1 MSTNEKLVSRLFGE
15 TCGIMAV
22 TGRRICHKLMP
33 GVCVCVC
40 VCVCMHACVCVCVW
54 ERESFELVLSFY
66 FFIFYTLI
74 PWNQWCTC
82 VMLQRAVNFASAYV
96 PLDTMVEASN
106 PDDCLSVSAGQS
118 VMLVRYLS
126 SSGTHLLG
134 APWKYRKA
142 ETVKRLIRMLFF
154 NGTVQNSVQSFS
166 THAFSLPL
174 DKQYIDKKEVTSLVC
189 YRNVALRESVFGMAT
204 EGSDLL
210 LCMELW
216 VRCLARYHVESSMKS
231 GFSGSLCLLWG
242 LMYYYCTT
250 QINRKSET
258 KKGFWWILILH
269 NVQPFLLAAVFVY
282 FVLFFS
288 VCFSAC

>member
-1 MSTNEKLVSRLFGE
+1 M
-15 TCGIMAV
+15 
-22 TGRRICHKLMP
+22 
-33 GVCVCVC
+33 
-40 VCVCMHACVCVCVW
+40 CVW
-54 ERESFELVLSFY
+54 VREREREFWVSLLLLFY
-66 FFIFYTLI
+66 IFYILI

-126 SSGTHLLG
+126 SSGTHLFGIG

-142 ETVKRLIRMLFF
+142 ETVKWLIRMLFF
-154 NGTVQNSVQSFS
+154 NGSVQNSVQSFS

-174 DKQYIDKKEVTSLVC
+174 DKQYIDKEEVTSLVC

-210 LCMELW
+210 LYMELW
-216 VRCLARYHVESSMKS
+216 VRCLARYHVESSRKS
-231 GFSGSLCLLWG
+231 GFSVSSCLLWG

-258 KKGFWWILILH
+258 KKGFGWILLFH
-269 NVQPFLLAAVFVY
+269 NVQLFLLLLCFCLFYSFLSAS
-282 FVLFFS
+282 VL
-288 VCFSAC
+288 VR